1 MMAPS
6 AIIEIVKGR
15 ISLRQDSSTS
25 LFSDE
30 GPRYDKLMH
39 EIISPNVHKTIARII
54 VQILFCPMKQ
64 IIGRI
69 FKHFD

>member
-6 AIIEIVKGR
+6 AIIEIVKCR

-39 EIISPNVHKTIARII
+39 EIISANVHKTIARMIDRSDSF
-54 VQILFCPMKQ
+54 LS
-64 IIGRI
+64 
-69 FKHFD
+69 DETNNWSNL